1 MLEGKIVNLRP
12 MEPEDLARDF
22 TWINDREVTRFLAA
36 RYPISKAAEERWL
49 SELPPN
55 DFSHGLR
62 MAIETK
68 DGTHIGNLDLHQLS
82 AEDSKAG
89 LGIMIGD
96 KAYWSNGYGSDAII
110 TLLRF
115 AFDEMNLNR
124 VWLHV
129 YDFNDRAVACYQKC
143 GFQIEG
149 RLRQH
154 NYAEGRYF
162 DSIVMGCLRDEFRAL
177 HGSAAV

>member
-12 MEPEDLARDF
+12 LEPGDLEREYR
-22 TWINDREVTRFLAA
+22 WINDREVTRFLAA
-36 RYPISKAAEERWL
+36 RYPISMVHEERWL
-49 SELPPN
+49 RDLPPT
-55 DFSHGLR
+55 DFAHGVGL
-62 MAIETK
+62 AIETK
-68 DGTHIGNLDLHQLS
+68 EGLHIGNLDLHQLN

-115 AFDEMNLNR
+115 AFDEMNLHR

-129 YDFNDRAVACYQKC
+129 YDHNERAQACYQKC

-154 NYAEGRYF
+154 SFREGRYF
-162 DSIVMGCLRDEFRAL
+162 DSIVMGVLRDEFRAL
-177 HGSAAV
+177 HGAATV